1 MSARI
6 FRAEDPKLFVDVE
19 AFLLP
24 KLAALVALWEA
35 SIA

>member
-6 FRAEDPKLFVDVE
+6 LRAEDPKLFVDVG

-24 KLAALVALWEA
+24 KFAALVALWEA
-35 SIA
+35 SVA